1 MFEIVLY
8 QPEIPPNTGNIMRI
22 CANAGCRLHLV
33 RPLGFS
39 ISDRQ
44 LERAGM
50 DYRERAAVVLH
61 DDWNACHSALGN
73 ARQFAITTRGSARY
87 DQTHFEPGD
96 AFIFG
101 PETRGL
107 PDEML
112 ATFAASERLRIPMTA
127 QSRSLNLA
135 NSVAVITFEAWRQ
148 CGFSGAAETA

>member
-87 DQTHFEPGD
+87 DQTRFEPGD

>member
-112 ATFAASERLRIPMTA
+112 ATCAASERLRIPMTA

>member
-1 MFEIVLY
+1 MLDVVLY
-8 QPEIPPNTGNIMRI
+8 QPEIPPNTGNVIRL
-22 CANAGCRLHLV
+22 CANAGARLHLV
-33 RPLGFS
+33 QPLGFS
-39 ISDRQ
+39 LDDRN
-44 LERAGM
+44 LRRAGM

-61 DDWNACHSALGN
+61 DDWNACRSALGA

-87 DQTHFEPGD
+87 DQTRFEPGD

-112 ATFAASERLRIPMTA
+112 ATFTASKRLRIPMAA

>member
-22 CANAGCRLHLV
+22 CANTGCRLHLV

-39 ISDRQ
+39 LSDRQ

-61 DDWNACHSALGN
+61 DDWNACRSALGN
-73 ARQFAITTRGSARY
+73 ARRFAITTRGAARY
-87 DQTHFEPGD
+87 DQTCFQQGD

-112 ATFAASERLRIPMTA
+112 ASFAASERLRIPMTA

-135 NSVAVITFEAWRQ
+135 NAVAVITFEAWRQ
-148 CGFSGAAETA
+148 CGFSGAAATP

>member
-148 CGFSGAAETA
+148 CGFRGAAETA